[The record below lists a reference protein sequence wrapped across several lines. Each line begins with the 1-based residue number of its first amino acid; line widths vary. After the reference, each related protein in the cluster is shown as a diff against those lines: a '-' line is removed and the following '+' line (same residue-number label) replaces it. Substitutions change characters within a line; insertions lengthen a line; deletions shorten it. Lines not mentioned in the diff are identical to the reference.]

1 MLHSIEFPI
10 IENISLL
17 SDKTELSS
25 DKIVHYFYFG
35 NFLCACCAKFNSLRS
50 TSECNILER
59 SKYSSVP
66 RVRIK
71 CASLHCIAFVFK
83 LPLFVCAC
91 VCVCVCDNHCTV
103 SRYIRK
109 IVLKLVR
116 FILIDKLIYIL

>member
-1 MLHSIEFPI
+1 MYMLHSIEFPI

-17 SDKTELSS
+17 SDKNELSS

-59 SKYSSVP
+59 RKYLSVP

-71 CASLHCIAFVFK
+71 CASLRCIAFVFK

-91 VCVCVCDNHCTV
+91 VCVCVIITAQSVD
-103 SRYIRK
+103 IKRK
-109 IVLKLVR
+109 LNIKAVHIVLK
-116 FILIDKLIYIL
+116 